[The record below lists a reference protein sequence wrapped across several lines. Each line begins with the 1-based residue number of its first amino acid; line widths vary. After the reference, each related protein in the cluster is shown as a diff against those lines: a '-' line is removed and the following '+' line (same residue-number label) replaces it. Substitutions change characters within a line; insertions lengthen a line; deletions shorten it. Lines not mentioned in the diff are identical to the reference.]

1 MADKRLSALEKEISL
16 LPDELHRN
24 MAQSDTLLQQLS
36 ADGSRTRMQSL
47 SLNFQLQRY
56 EEFLQKLDTY
66 REKLADLGVTSPGQ
80 NPGGMSLVLLDQLQ
94 AVTLQEKTQLEP
106 LQTSL
111 SMSETAKKQEDMASR
126 MALKERLSMALK
138 KTNEGD

>member
-1 MADKRLSALEKEISL
+1 
-16 LPDELHRN
+16 
-24 MAQSDTLLQQLS
+24 
-36 ADGSRTRMQSL
+36 MQSH

-94 AVTLQEKTQLEP
+94 AVALQEKTQLEP
-106 LQTSL
+106 LQTGL

-126 MALKERLSMALK
+126 MALKERLSVALK